1 MDILLVRHG
10 ESEGNVERRMQGHL
24 DLHLSETG
32 RAQVRALAG
41 WLVRNAVL
49 WDEALTSPLARARQ
63 TAELI
68 SEITGSPAAQVEP
81 ELAEL
86 RAGSLEGLTREQ
98 MLAQFPAFLERPVT
112 ELGDFAEFGGE
123 SYEDVQLRARRLVA
137 KLEARFRN
145 PPRRVLLIA
154 HGGINFQLLKILICE
169 PVPRV
174 CIVRMG
180 NCSATLVRMRE
191 RRGHYLGE
199 IVWHV
204 PLELMG
210 AETGE
215 GVASLFR

>member
-10 ESEGNVERRMQGHL
+10 ESEGNAERRMQGHL

-32 RAQVRALAG
+32 RAQARALSN
-41 WLVRNAVL
+41 WLARNAIG
-49 WDEALTSPLARARQ
+49 WDAALTSPLARARQ

-68 SEITGSPAAQVEP
+68 SHSAGLSADLESD
-81 ELAEL
+81 LAEI

-98 MLAQFPAFLERPVT
+98 MLERFPSFLERPVT
-112 ELGDFAEFGGE
+112 DLGDFSEFGGE
-123 SYEDVQLRARRLVA
+123 SYDEVQLRARRLLH
-137 KLEARFRN
+137 KLERMYRD
-145 PPRRVLLIA
+145 PPQRVLLVG

-174 CIVRMG
+174 CILRMG

-191 RRGHYLGE
+191 RRGRYLGE
-199 IVWHV
+199 LVWHIPV
-204 PLELMG
+204 ELMG

-215 GVASLFR
+215 GVTGVFR